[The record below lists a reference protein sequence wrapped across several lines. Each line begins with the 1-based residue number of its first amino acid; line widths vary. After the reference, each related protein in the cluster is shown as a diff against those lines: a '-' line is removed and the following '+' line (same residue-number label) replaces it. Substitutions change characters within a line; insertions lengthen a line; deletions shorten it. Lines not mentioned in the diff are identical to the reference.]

1 MELKHE
7 IISIN
12 TAIKLKKIDT
22 LKRKLNE
29 DFIYYKKK
37 KSKDV
42 FDNYVSSIL
51 ANYINDL
58 KEILND
64 E

>member
-12 TAIKLKKIDT
+12 TAIKLKKFDT
-22 LKRKLNE
+22 LKRKLNK

>member
-12 TAIKLKKIDT
+12 TAKKLKKIDT
-22 LKRKLNE
+22 LKRKLNK

-58 KEILND
+58 KEILKD

>member
-12 TAIKLKKIDT
+12 TAKKLNKIDT
-22 LKRKLNE
+22 LKRKLNK

-42 FDNYVSSIL
+42 FDNYVSLIL

-58 KEILND
+58 KEILKN

>member
-12 TAIKLKKIDT
+12 TAKKLNKIDT
-22 LKRKLNE
+22 LKRKLNK

-42 FDNYVSSIL
+42 FDNYVSLIL

-58 KEILND
+58 KEILKD

>member
-12 TAIKLKKIDT
+12 TAKKLKKFDT
-22 LKRKLNE
+22 LKRKLNK

>member
-12 TAIKLKKIDT
+12 TAKKLKKIDT
-22 LKRKLNE
+22 LKRKLNK

>member
-12 TAIKLKKIDT
+12 TAKKLNKIDT
-22 LKRKLNE
+22 LKSKLNK